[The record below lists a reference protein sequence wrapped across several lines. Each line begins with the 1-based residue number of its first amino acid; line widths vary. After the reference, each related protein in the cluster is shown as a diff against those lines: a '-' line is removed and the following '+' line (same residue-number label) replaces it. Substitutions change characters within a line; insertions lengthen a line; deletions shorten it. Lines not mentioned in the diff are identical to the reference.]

1 MMLYKVI
8 SDWVTEKIT
17 QLNNNLAAQERLTAN
32 TVNFDM
38 DFLPANLKDNS
49 FLIKLSEVSFPE
61 NESGEI
67 IVNVKIEFHF
77 RLYKKSPENYKK
89 IIDDKLFALCK
100 LLSDD
105 PQAGLEYVSDGFTIA
120 NIHRINISGTD
131 KAFKGGEFIFP
142 VVGFELQV
150 FNNEQ

>member
-1 MMLYKVI
+1 MLLKVI
-8 SDWVTEKIT
+8 SDWITDKIIL
-17 QLNNNLAAQERLTAN
+17 LNDSLAAPERLTAN
-32 TVNFDM
+32 TLNFDM

-49 FLIKLSEVSFPE
+49 YLIKLSEIALTD
-61 NESGEI
+61 NETSAT

-77 RLYKKSPENYKK
+77 RLYKKSLDIYKK
-89 IIDDKLFALCK
+89 IIDDKLFAFCK

-105 PQAGLEYVSDGFTIA
+105 TQAGLEYISNGITIA
-120 NIHRINISGTD
+120 NIHKVNITGTN
-131 KAFKGGEFIFP
+131 KACKGGEFIFP